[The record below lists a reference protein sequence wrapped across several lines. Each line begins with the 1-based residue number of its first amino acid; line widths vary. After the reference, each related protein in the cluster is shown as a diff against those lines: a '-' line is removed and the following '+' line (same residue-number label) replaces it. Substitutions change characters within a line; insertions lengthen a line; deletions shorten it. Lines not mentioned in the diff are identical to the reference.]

1 MVTLR
6 VWGIELPLGR
16 RSDEDLLVAVARALA
31 IHRDLIKK
39 VTVVR
44 RSLDARKGRFAPRW
58 VCTVDIEA
66 EGRPQRVPKGVRVGP
81 VPERPAPPARPA
93 SRDLA
98 GRRVAVVGTG
108 PAGLFAALALGA
120 RGAEVTVLEQGAPLH
135 DRVSAVAALW
145 RSGTLTGDANVQF
158 GEGGAGTFS
167 DGKLMTRVKDPLAR
181 EVLAT
186 FVECGAPE
194 GILEEAHPHLGTDGV
209 RAVVG
214 SMRRLIEASG
224 AAFRFRAAVTG
235 VAVAPDGVRL
245 ATKDGEIPAD
255 YTFLAVGHS
264 SRALF
269 RALGDMGVPFAP
281 KGFAV
286 GVRAEHPQEWVDRC
300 QYGRHAGHPDLPTAE
315 YFLTHQDAP
324 SGRGVYSFCMCPGGL
339 VVNSASEPDGLVTN
353 GMSLSRRASG
363 SANAGIVV
371 TVSREDF
378 GGDPWAALDF
388 QERLERDGFTL
399 GGGGYR
405 APAQTLPAFLAG
417 RPDEALPPTTFR
429 PGVTPAN
436 LRGFF
441 PGWVEEPLARAF
453 AAFDRKMPGFIERG
467 LLLAPETR
475 TSSPLQV
482 RRAADRS
489 VEGFPRVYMVGEGA
503 GWAGGIVS
511 SAVDALRCVEAF
523 GGK

>member
-1 MVTLR
+1 MASLR
-6 VWGIELPLGR
+6 VWGIELSLGR

-31 IHRDLIKK
+31 IHRDLIRS
-39 VTVVR
+39 VRVVR
-44 RSLDARKGRFAPRW
+44 RSLDARKGRFAPKW

-66 EGRPQRVPKGVRVGP
+66 EGRPQRQPKGVRLGP
-81 VPERPAPPARPA
+81 IPEKPAPPSRPER
-93 SRDLA
+93 RDLQ
-98 GRRVAVVGTG
+98 GLKVAVVGTG

-120 RGAEVTVLEQGAPLH
+120 RGVEVTVLEQGAALK
-135 DRVSAVAALW
+135 DRVSAVASLW

-194 GILEEAHPHLGTDGV
+194 HILEEAHPHLGTDGV
-209 RAVVG
+209 RSVVA
-214 SMRRLIEASG
+214 SLRQRIEAAG
-224 AAFRFRAAVTG
+224 ATFRFRAPVTAVETAG
-235 VAVAPDGVRL
+235 DGVRL
-245 ATKDGEIPAD
+245 IVDGGDLRAD
-255 YTFLAVGHS
+255 VAFLAVGHS
-264 SRALF
+264 SRTLF
-269 RALGDMGVPFAP
+269 RALGAMGVPFAP

-286 GVRAEHPQEWVDRC
+286 GVRVEHPQSWVDQC
-300 QYGRHAGHPDLPTAE
+300 QYGRYAGHPDLPAAE
-315 YFLTHQDAP
+315 YFLTHQDAE

-339 VVNSASEPDGLVTN
+339 VVNSASEPEGLVTN
-353 GMSLSRRASG
+353 GMSLSHRASG
-363 SANAGIVV
+363 FANAGIVV
-371 TVSREDF
+371 TVSPDDF
-378 GGDPWAALDF
+378 GGDPWLALDF
-388 QERLERDGFTL
+388 QERLEREGYLL

-405 APAQTLPAFLAG
+405 APAQTLKSFLEG
-417 RPDEALPPTTFR
+417 KLDEALPPTTFR
-429 PGVTPAN
+429 PGATAAD

-441 PGWVEEPLARAF
+441 PEWVEGPLARAF
-453 AAFDRKMPGFIERG
+453 KAFDRKMPGFIEHG

-489 VEGFPRVYMVGEGA
+489 VEGFPRLNMVGEGA

-511 SAVDALRCVEAF
+511 SAIDALRCVEAF
-523 GGK
+523 GGR